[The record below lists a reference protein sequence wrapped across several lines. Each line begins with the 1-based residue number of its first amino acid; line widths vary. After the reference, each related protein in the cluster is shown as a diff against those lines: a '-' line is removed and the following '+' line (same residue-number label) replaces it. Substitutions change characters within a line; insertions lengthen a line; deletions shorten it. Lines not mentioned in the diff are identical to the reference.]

1 MLNNPIPGIYFPFK
15 DVRSEGNAEQILAER
30 VAAKIGMI
38 IRCATLIVKKEDCF
52 FLKTIMP
59 SRKATRDYLSKGES
73 DAKIDAYEQETLDA
87 FEKGKL

>member
-1 MLNNPIPGIYFPFK
+1 
-15 DVRSEGNAEQILAER
+15 VRDADRKGGRLFS
-30 VAAKIGMI
+30 
-38 IRCATLIVKKEDCF
+38 
-52 FLKTIMP
+52 LKTIMP